1 MTIRM
6 LYPKRKQ
13 IKSGQPLLLAR
24 TPTMAFVL
32 ELQQNAAVG
41 VLANSKN
48 EPFWRPRQQQT
59 NAAVSVLANSKKKH
73 FWKCIFETI
82 FCYKSK

>member
-59 NAAVSVLANSKKKH
+59 NAAVSVLANSKKKTFLEMH
-73 FWKCIFETI
+73 F
-82 FCYKSK
+82 